1 MSSENK
7 NEVSY
12 PSRQSVFR
20 KFFKNTEDK
29 RILIC
34 TVDGC
39 NTPISVRINQIEM
52 VELNFSHTELF
63 L

>member
-1 MSSENK
+1 MSSDQNK
-7 NEVSY
+7 ITH

-29 RILIC
+29 RIVIC
-34 TVDGC
+34 TIDNC
-39 NTPISVRINQIEM
+39 NTPLSVCINQIVDM
-52 VELNFSHTELF
+52 IELYFSHTEFF